1 MVFIGIFASVGCS
14 GTHGSSAGWAQLM
27 GRALTLD
34 DFVVPN
40 APTLFHSSGIALAK
54 GLQERRLVPALMLG
68 RGSAAAWQTMPSS
81 LLADM
86 RRDS

>member
-1 MVFIGIFASVGCS
+1 MLGHPWKLG
-14 GTHGSSAGWAQLM
+14 GWAQQM
-27 GRALTLD
+27 GRAPTLG

-40 APTLFHSSGIALAK
+40 APTLFHLSGIALAK